1 MQQEIDALKIALLQ
15 DEDGAGQAAAIN
27 VLGAAL
33 LLFERGVQA
42 LETIAST
49 VEPASPANRGA
60 SVRHRQG

>member
-15 DEDGAGQAAAIN
+15 DEDEAGQAAAIN

-42 LETIAST
+42 LETIASAVDT
-49 VEPASPANRGA
+49 YDRPATIRT
-60 SVRHRQG
+60 RQFG

>member
-15 DEDGAGQAAAIN
+15 NDDEAGQAAAIN

-42 LETIAST
+42 LETIASA
-49 VEPASPANRGA
+49 VDHSYDAPA
-60 SVRHRQG
+60 VRHRQG

>member
-15 DEDGAGQAAAIN
+15 DDDEAGQVAAIN

-49 VEPASPANRGA
+49 VDHSYDKPAAA
-60 SVRHRQG
+60 HRQA